1 MTNITL
7 RNVRIPDGYEA
18 TSEYRLPKKGE
29 WYIAGDDLALQ
40 ARANHYGKD
49 IRQIIL
55 RKLPEPERMV
65 AVMLSESDVSHLR
78 LHWRDWTDSVTGR
91 VSEAARKALAQEPHD
106 WQDDYTQQEVCG
118 VEICSGDRKR
128 WVEHKLTFLGMSDHV
143 ADARC
148 CLPKGHTQEHSPEPA
163 T

>member
-1 MTNITL
+1 MTEIKL
-7 RNVRIPDGYEA
+7 NVTIPPGYEA
-18 TSEYRLPKKGE
+18 TGEYRLPKKGE
-29 WYIAGDDLALQ
+29 WVFTGAVALPVTF
-40 ARANHYGKD
+40 NWTNGPH
-49 IRQIIL
+49 IIL

-91 VSEAARKALAQEPHD
+91 VSEAARKALAQGPYD
-106 WQDDYTQQEVCG
+106 WQDDYTQAEVCG
-118 VEICSGDRKR
+118 EEICSGDGKR
-128 WVEHKLTFLGMSDHV
+128 WVEHELTFLGMSDHV